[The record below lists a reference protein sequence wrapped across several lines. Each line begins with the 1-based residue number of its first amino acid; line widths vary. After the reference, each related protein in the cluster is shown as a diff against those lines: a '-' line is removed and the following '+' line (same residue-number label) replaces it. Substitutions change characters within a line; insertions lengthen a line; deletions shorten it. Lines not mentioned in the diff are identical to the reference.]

1 MNYDSIDSIIK
12 KWVASHH
19 LTLFTE
25 YKESEVRSVDVVNQ
39 QGRRCQIWVDKP
51 DDQGEV
57 GVHVWDYKRKRNDY
71 AVPISELALC
81 LDEAYKWCQAA

>member
-1 MNYDSIDSIIK
+1 MSYDSVDSIIK
-12 KWVASHH
+12 KWVATRH

-39 QGRRCQIWVDKP
+39 RGRRCQLWIDEP
-51 DDQGEV
+51 DAAGEV

-71 AVPISELALC
+71 SVPISRLFAC
-81 LDEAYKWCQAA
+81 LDEAYDRCQTM